1 MIRNVFLRMSWCCLL
16 ALGFAGMAS
25 AAPAELSDVRLSSG
39 QTSAQVTLQLSS
51 AASHKLFTLDG
62 PDRIVVDLEGTRL
75 GSNVRAPEGTGPV
88 GAIRFGARPKGAL
101 RVVVELK
108 SAMPVRAAWSGS
120 RLVIDL
126 GKSPVVGVATP
137 AQPSPQPV
145 PQSSLPPKPVVAA
158 HAPIDGDRDVIIA
171 IDAGHGGKD
180 PGATGRNGTREK
192 DVVLAIARA
201 LAKRIDAE
209 PGMRAFLTRDSDR
222 FLLHRDRMLR
232 ARNAKADVFVS
243 VHADAIRD
251 RTITGAS
258 VYVLSENGATD
269 EAARWLAERENAAD
283 LMGGVSL
290 TDKDRT
296 LASVLL
302 DLSQSA
308 NISASMVAA
317 ERVLH
322 SLDGVGE
329 IRKRQVKQAGFL
341 VLKSPDIPSMLVE
354 TAYISNP
361 SEERRL
367 NNADH
372 QSKLAGAI
380 FAGLRGYFEQNPP
393 PGTRFASTRRST
405 VASALASPSP

>member
-1 MIRNVFLRMSWCCLL
+1 MIRKVFLRGSWCCLL
-16 ALGFAGMAS
+16 VLVFAGTAS
-25 AAPAELSDVRLSSG
+25 AAPAELNDVRLSSR

-51 AASHKLFTLDG
+51 AATHKLFTLDG
-62 PDRIVVDLEGTRL
+62 PDRVVVDLDGTRL

-120 RLVIDL
+120 QLVIDL
-126 GKSPVVGVATP
+126 GKTPIAAP
-137 AQPSPQPV
+137 AQPSSQPPV
-145 PQSSLPPKPVVAA
+145 PPKAVVAA
-158 HAPIDGDRDVIIA
+158 HAPVDDDRDVVVA
-171 IDAGHGGKD
+171 VDAGHGGQD
-180 PGATGRNGTREK
+180 PGATGRAGTREK

-201 LAKRIDAE
+201 LARRIDAE

-222 FLLHRDRMLR
+222 FLTLKDRIMR
-232 ARNAKADVFVS
+232 ARRAKADLFVS

-251 RTITGAS
+251 RSITGAS
-258 VYVLSENGATD
+258 VYVLSEGRATD
-269 EAARWLAERENAAD
+269 ETARWLAERENAAD

-302 DLSQSA
+302 DLSHSA
-308 NISASMVAA
+308 NISTSMVAA

-329 IRKRQVKQAGFL
+329 IRKRQVKQASFA
-341 VLKSPDIPSMLVE
+341 VLTSPDIPSMLVE

-361 SEERRL
+361 AEERRL
-367 NNADH
+367 RNVDH
-372 QSKLAGAI
+372 QDKLASAI
-380 FAGLRGYFEQNPP
+380 FSGLRGYFEQNPP
-393 PGTRFASTRRST
+393 PGTRFASARRST
-405 VASALASPSP
+405 VASTLASPPAR